1 MVLHGHVKDVV
12 HFRVPSGQRIITGSD
27 DGTIRVWDLE
37 NGAEIGD
44 RWPVDDDRIS
54 VTSLALSPNGIT
66 LASGYKNGLVR
77 LWDMRTGKVIVEWT
91 GHTDKVRSICWSP
104 DGERVASGSNDGTV
118 RVWYGQSG
126 KPVLGLNP
134 MMNSEYKDV
143 YTVAY
148 SPDGTRI
155 AVGGEEK
162 NALNIWDAK
171 TGELLST
178 VDGPDIFAGV
188 QMVSGSRDGAA
199 RIWNVESGETVL
211 GPIKTGHKWVYV
223 VAYLPDSRKSATG
236 GLLENGIKTW
246 DATTAELLH
255 AVTHNQ
261 SGSLLWTSDSDK
273 LISGGSNDGS
283 VLLWDL
289 DTNLPVDP
297 PIQHECEV
305 DCVSISAD
313 GKLLVTCC
321 GDNVLT
327 QALTGRT

>member
-1 MVLHGHVKDVV
+1 MNSPRSTSISGPRHYAESPRTQDAEVLPCQLMVLHGHVKDVV

-44 RWPVDDDRIS
+44 RWPVDDYRIS

-77 LWDMRTGKVIVEWT
+77 SWDIRTGKVIVEWT

-104 DGERVASGSNDGTV
+104 DGERVASGFNDGTV
-118 RVWYGQSG
+118 RMRYGQSG

-178 VDGPDIFAGV
+178 VEFQEERSFI
-188 QMVSGSRDGAA
+188 
-199 RIWNVESGETVL
+199 I
-211 GPIKTGHKWVYV
+211 
-223 VAYLPDSRKSATG
+223 TG
-236 GLLENGIKTW
+236 GSEES
-246 DATTAELLH
+246 ELGCIGQP
-255 AVTHNQ
+255 VF
-261 SGSLLWTSDSDK
+261 SLVWSSDGKK
-273 LISGGSNDGS
+273 LICGFQCGWIRVFDTATWQEIAIINLGRTLTTQGGHGRCSKRGGAESSPVVVIDKPPWWARL
-283 VLLWDL
+283 VLLSAVHL
-289 DTNLPVDP
+289 HNT
-297 PIQHECEV
+297 PI
-305 DCVSISAD
+305 
-313 GKLLVTCC
+313 
-321 GDNVLT
+321 DNSGAETSVCYI
-327 QALTGRT
+327 

>member
-1 MVLHGHVKDVV
+1 MNSPRSTSISGPRHYAESPRTQDAEVLPCQLMVLHGHVKDVV

-44 RWPVDDDRIS
+44 RWPVDDYRIS

-77 LWDMRTGKVIVEWT
+77 SWDIRTGKVIVEWT

-118 RVWYGQSG
+118 RMWYGQSG

-178 VDGPDIFAGV
+178 VEFQEERSFI
-188 QMVSGSRDGAA
+188 
-199 RIWNVESGETVL
+199 I
-211 GPIKTGHKWVYV
+211 
-223 VAYLPDSRKSATG
+223 TG
-236 GLLENGIKTW
+236 GSEES
-246 DATTAELLH
+246 ELGCIGQP
-255 AVTHNQ
+255 VF
-261 SGSLLWTSDSDK
+261 SLVWSSDGKK
-273 LISGGSNDGS
+273 LICGFQCGWIR
-283 VLLWDL
+283 VF
-289 DTNLPVDP
+289 DTATWQEIAIINL
-297 PIQHECEV
+297 
-305 DCVSISAD
+305 
-313 GKLLVTCC
+313 
-321 GDNVLT
+321 
-327 QALTGRT
+327 GRTLTTQGGHGRCSKRGGAESSPVVVIDKPP